1 MLSSSKITHGAS
13 LAAGG
18 LANLSCVLLISD
30 SFCSKIDVEGSSDED
45 SPSDVEEIAAPRRRA
60 GRPPTSTT
68 LALTLN
74 PISHDASDIN
84 ILESTRSSKRTGKR
98 KRSDEI
104 DKGTEWI
111 IKDVV
116 FGPRLVNGKKHYKV
130 WWEGYDADE
139 EDAFSWEPIQNIRGP
154 ALARFNKW
162 PERNEDNDIV
172 RDHPRPPPD
181 HPEWKQHRSELIQ
194 IENPDPMFT
203 ARLVPDTEEEPDDR

>member
-1 MLSSSKITHGAS
+1 M
-13 LAAGG
+13 
-18 LANLSCVLLISD
+18 LLISD

-139 EDAFSWEPIQNIRGP
+139 EDATSFRADSNRQP
-154 ALARFNKW
+154 
-162 PERNEDNDIV
+162 
-172 RDHPRPPPD
+172 
-181 HPEWKQHRSELIQ
+181 
-194 IENPDPMFT
+194 
-203 ARLVPDTEEEPDDR
+203 

>member
-104 DKGTEWI
+104 DKGTEFHSVGI
-111 IKDVV
+111 I
-116 FGPRLVNGKKHYKV
+116 R
-130 WWEGYDADE
+130 
-139 EDAFSWEPIQNIRGP
+139 
-154 ALARFNKW
+154 
-162 PERNEDNDIV
+162 
-172 RDHPRPPPD
+172 
-181 HPEWKQHRSELIQ
+181 
-194 IENPDPMFT
+194 
-203 ARLVPDTEEEPDDR
+203 

>member
-30 SFCSKIDVEGSSDED
+30 SFCSKIDVDED

-84 ILESTRSSKRTGKR
+84 IL
-98 KRSDEI
+98 
-104 DKGTEWI
+104 
-111 IKDVV
+111 
-116 FGPRLVNGKKHYKV
+116 
-130 WWEGYDADE
+130 
-139 EDAFSWEPIQNIRGP
+139 
-154 ALARFNKW
+154 
-162 PERNEDNDIV
+162 
-172 RDHPRPPPD
+172 
-181 HPEWKQHRSELIQ
+181 
-194 IENPDPMFT
+194 
-203 ARLVPDTEEEPDDR
+203 